1 MLDVVVPFDIGTAS
15 DVGLVREGNED
26 AWLAIADGLET
37 GGPASDV
44 LIAVADGM
52 GGHAAGE
59 VASRTAV
66 EALRDACLQL
76 RDRPRDQLLLDA
88 VIHANRAVWEAAS
101 RNSEHAGMGTTL
113 VCALLS
119 PTGEAI
125 VVNVGDSRAYVV
137 DSSSAR
143 QVTTDHSW
151 VVEQVQAGAMTPEE
165 AATSPYR
172 NVLTRSLGVAPAVEA
187 DLLDDVRLAHGQALV
202 LCSDGVS
209 GYLRGDDLPQV
220 VGGAPTAQ
228 EAADALVRLAV
239 SRGGADNATVV
250 VARALM

>member
-1 MLDVVVPFDIGTAS
+1 MPDAIVPFDIGAAT

-26 AWLAIADGLET
+26 AWLAIATGLET
-37 GGPASDV
+37 GGQASDV

-76 RDRPRDQLLLDA
+76 RDRPRDQLLMDA
-88 VIHANRAVWEAAS
+88 VVHANRAVWEAAT
-101 RNSEHAGMGTTL
+101 RNAEHAGMGTTL
-113 VCALLS
+113 VCARLS
-119 PTGEAI
+119 PECVATI
-125 VVNVGDSRAYVV
+125 VNVGDSRAYVV
-137 DSSSAR
+137 DTDAAS

-151 VVEQVQAGAMTPEE
+151 VVEQVQAGAMTSEE
-165 AATSPYR
+165 AKTSPYR
-172 NVLTRSLGVAPAVEA
+172 NVLTRSLGVAPSVDA
-187 DLLDDVRLAHGQALV
+187 DLIPDVRLSHGQALM

-209 GYLRGDDLPQV
+209 GYLRGDDLQQV
-220 VGGAPTAQ
+220 VGLAPTAQ
-228 EAADALVRLAV
+228 GAADALVRLAV

-250 VARALM
+250 VARSLV